1 MDQIEEKFHPVH
13 VVVVFID
20 IHVMARTPPEK
31 IANYHT
37 LPLFLI
43 VLAVNYAPARDK
55 RKLRTVNQVRPLFC
69 QSADLTPD
77 SDALSYGDFWCMEAG

>member
-13 VVVVFID
+13 AVVGFID
-20 IHVMARTPPEK
+20 IHVMARSPPEK

-43 VLAVNYAPARDK
+43 VLAVNYAPARD
-55 RKLRTVNQVRPLFC
+55 
-69 QSADLTPD
+69 
-77 SDALSYGDFWCMEAG
+77 